1 MGFFTSMLKDLDLN
15 DIQKEVEN
23 SLLGKNKPSSSSSM
37 EPPKIDPENPPT
49 RWEKAVVGMNGIVQQ
64 VSTIDPDGIDV
75 VCFPGKEGA
84 EEEAEIFRNVK
95 DTQGLE
101 ALVTATKP
109 HGPCHMGKAMDTV
122 FEEAFARGFDRPCNV
137 LVLTAGRPDDHQELK
152 DTISAAAKKVEKD
165 SDLTVTFVQVGD
177 DEWAEAYLKELDDDL
192 TCTSSSGETIDIV
205 DTIKDEDIK
214 KAVGEFKEE
223 GFMKNG
229 GAGALFGA
237 FAGAALGVGGMYMYN
252 KIYMSA

>member
-1 MGFFTSMLKDLDLN
+1 MAPLRAAGGATYGAGL
-15 DIQKEVEN
+15 
-23 SLLGKNKPSSSSSM
+23 
-37 EPPKIDPENPPT
+37 PT

-122 FEEAFARGFDRPCNV
+122 
-137 LVLTAGRPDDHQELK
+137 
-152 DTISAAAKKVEKD
+152 
-165 SDLTVTFVQVGD
+165 
-177 DEWAEAYLKELDDDL
+177 
-192 TCTSSSGETIDIV
+192 
-205 DTIKDEDIK
+205 
-214 KAVGEFKEE
+214 
-223 GFMKNG
+223 
-229 GAGALFGA
+229 
-237 FAGAALGVGGMYMYN
+237 
-252 KIYMSA
+252 